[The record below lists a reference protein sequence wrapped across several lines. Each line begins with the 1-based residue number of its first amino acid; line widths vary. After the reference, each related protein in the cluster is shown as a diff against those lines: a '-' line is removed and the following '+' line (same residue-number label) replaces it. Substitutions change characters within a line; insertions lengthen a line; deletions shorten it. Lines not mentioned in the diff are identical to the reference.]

1 MNNNKSFI
9 EDNKKILKL
18 IEDTIQKYKRQYKNK
33 LDILYKNPAVKALKS
48 FKNFL
53 LLNKDTKIINGY
65 KLNEQSEEI
74 RDKYKII
81 NKNIKN
87 YYPNLIKQNKM
98 HSKIIELYKLRKFFS
113 LNKNKNSENE
123 ENNQYTQIPK
133 NNIIVGPDKLN
144 NLCKSKDFT
153 IGRILEMN
161 FGLSEEDKKIR
172 INKIKRL
179 GNSAFRTKNN
189 SINIKNKRI
198 KLFSGHKQN
207 NKNID
212 NSMKSDEEQLIRN
225 SSKVAITYKDTLETL
240 SNNNS
245 DININN
251 SNNYKTLDQKIADND
266 LSFISELSETEKKN
280 GKKKKYRIK
289 SVKEQKIF
297 TEREKKL
304 LIGFQKKKEVEV
316 KKSDKKIKDFKL
328 KNVLECY
335 KNDINLLKI
344 TNPKAYELQ
353 KIEEEN
359 DYMLMKKKIELM
371 KLFEKNKI
379 KNNKRIDNK
388 NE

>member
-1 MNNNKSFI
+1 
-9 EDNKKILKL
+9 
-18 IEDTIQKYKRQYKNK
+18 
-33 LDILYKNPAVKALKS
+33 
-48 FKNFL
+48 
-53 LLNKDTKIINGY
+53 
-65 KLNEQSEEI
+65 
-74 RDKYKII
+74 
-81 NKNIKN
+81 
-87 YYPNLIKQNKM
+87 
-98 HSKIIELYKLRKFFS
+98 
-113 LNKNKNSENE
+113 
-123 ENNQYTQIPK
+123 
-133 NNIIVGPDKLN
+133 
-144 NLCKSKDFT
+144 
-153 IGRILEMN
+153 MN

-304 LIGFQKKKEVEV
+304 LIGFQKKK
-316 KKSDKKIKDFKL
+316 
-328 KNVLECY
+328 
-335 KNDINLLKI
+335 
-344 TNPKAYELQ
+344 
-353 KIEEEN
+353 
-359 DYMLMKKKIELM
+359 
-371 KLFEKNKI
+371 
-379 KNNKRIDNK
+379 
-388 NE
+388 